1 VLADI
6 ESTLI
11 VNCGLDRAR
20 LILVGV
26 SGGPDSMCLLHLLHR
41 GGWQVVVAHFNHR
54 LRPEADEEARDVE
67 VVAAGLS
74 LPFVSESVDV
84 RAHAVA
90 AGLSIE
96 EAARNLRYEF
106 LVAQARKCGAQ
117 AVAVGHTADDQVET
131 VLMHFIRG
139 AGLNGLKGMRH
150 RIVLPVF
157 DPAIPIVRPLLDC
170 WRRDTIAYCEAH
182 GLPPHFDP
190 SNASLDFLR
199 NRLRHE
205 LIPQIET
212 YNPGFR
218 QALWRTAQSLS
229 ADYALLNEMLE
240 SEWERAIHRESGDC
254 VAFDLGYLSQR
265 PHAVQRSLVR
275 RAAERLVPTWEAT
288 FLALEHAATFIAD
301 RAGTRVDLGG
311 GLMLIHEGELLYVCR
326 DVASL
331 PFEAWPQMP
340 LQVDSIQISLA
351 GSEMLQN
358 RWRFESGPGLGAD
371 LAILASTRNQDRFQI
386 SLDAETLPEHL
397 ELRVRRRGDRFEP
410 LGMQGHSLKLSDY
423 LVNEKMPRRARGR
436 WPLLCAGD
444 TVIWVPGYRP
454 AECFKMREHTRRVV
468 RFSLVRDSETL

>member
-1 VLADI
+1 MLADI

-11 VNCGLDRAR
+11 AKCGLDRATP
-20 LILVGV
+20 ILVGV
-26 SGGPDSMCLLHLLHR
+26 SGGPDSLCLLHLLHQ

-67 VVAAGLS
+67 VLAARLS

-84 RAHAVA
+84 RAHADA
-90 AGLSIE
+90 AALSIE

-150 RIVLPVF
+150 RIVLAVF

-170 WRRDTIAYCEAH
+170 WRTDTIAYCEAH
-182 GLPPHFDP
+182 SLPAHFDP

-218 QALWRTAQSLS
+218 QALWRTAHSLS
-229 ADYALLNEMLE
+229 DDYSFLNEMLE

-254 VAFDLGYLSQR
+254 LAFDLGYLSKR
-265 PHAVQRSLVR
+265 PDAVQRNLVR
-275 RAAERLVPTWEAT
+275 RAAERLVPTCEIT
-288 FLALEHAATFIAD
+288 FLALEHAATFVTD
-301 RAGTRVDLGG
+301 RAQTRMDLGG
-311 GLMLIHEGELLYVCR
+311 GVMLVREGELLYVCK
-326 DVASL
+326 DLASL
-331 PFEAWPQMP
+331 PFEDWPQMP
-340 LQVDSIQISLA
+340 LQVDSIPISL
-351 GSEMLQN
+351 GDSQMLQN
-358 RWRFESGPGLGAD
+358 RWRLDSETGLGAD
-371 LAILASTRNQDRFQI
+371 LGRIALTRNQDRFQI
-386 SLDAETLPEHL
+386 LSDEETLPEHL

-410 LGMQGHSLKLSDY
+410 LGMQGHSQKLSDY
-423 LVNEKMPRRARGR
+423 FVNEKMPRRARAR

-444 TVIWVPGYRP
+444 TVIWVPGYRL
-454 AECFKMREHTRRVV
+454 AEGFKMRADTRRAV
-468 RFSLVRDSETL
+468 RFSLGRDPETL